1 MGIYV
6 YKTTPSA
13 FKYVTMERA
22 DGLGQVTIELQLYEF
37 AFKPYHN
44 YKIDQKL
51 HNRFV
56 APSIRAFEKRG
67 IKPYP
72 YGALSHNGMPAI
84 GDPVFK
90 TNHTI
95 AFHDDLFFSEQSYSE
110 VGKIVAIGKKKMVA

>member
-6 YKTTPSA
+6 YKTSPALT
-13 FKYVTMERA
+13 KIVTVELSNGC
-22 DGLGQVTIELQLYEF
+22 DQVKIEAQLYEF
-37 AFKPYHN
+37 AYKPYHN
-44 YKIDQKL
+44 YEIDQKL

-95 AFHDDLFFSEQSYSE
+95 AFHDDLFFSEQNYSE